1 MKKVQL
7 FFVSIF
13 LLAVLSSCDNK
24 NSGFDVADNGLR
36 YQFHVENAENPQA
49 KIGEFVELSLTYR
62 TNTDSVL
69 MSTSEME
76 RPCRIILGE
85 ASHEG
90 GAIADA
96 VAMMHKGDSA
106 SFLVSADSF
115 FLYEAKSPLPE
126 YIETGSDLIFDIKLV
141 SIQTKE
147 QIDEETRLANE
158 DKVENEKNL
167 LNEYLET
174 NSIGIE
180 PTESGLYVI
189 FEKHG
194 KGKKAVVGDSVYVH
208 YTGKFLNGEKFDSS
222 LDRNESFKIKLGENR
237 VIRAW
242 EEGILHMREG
252 DKILLVAPSSLA
264 YGDRGFPPVI
274 PAFSSL
280 VFEVELLKV
289 IK

>member
-7 FFVSIF
+7 IFVSVF

-49 KIGEFVELSLTYR
+49 KKGEFVELSLTYR
-62 TNTDSVL
+62 TSTDSVL
-69 MSTSEME
+69 MSTSEMGQ
-76 RPCRIILGE
+76 PFRILLGE
-85 ASHEG
+85 ASHKG

-96 VAMMHKGDSA
+96 LVMLHKGDSA
-106 SFLVSADSF
+106 TFLISADSF
-115 FLYEAKSPLPE
+115 FMHEAKAPLPD
-126 YIETGSDLIFDIKLV
+126 YIESGSDLTFDIKLV
-141 SIQTKE
+141 KIQTKE
-147 QIDEETRLANE
+147 QLDEEMRLAN
-158 DKVENEKNL
+158 KGKIENEKNL
-167 LNEYLET
+167 LNEYLKT
-174 NSIGIE
+174 NSISVE
-180 PTESGLYVI
+180 PTESGLYVV

-194 KGKKAVVGDSVYVH
+194 KGKKAEVGDSVYVH

-222 LDRNESFKIKLGENR
+222 VDRNESFRIKLGENR

-242 EEGILHMREG
+242 EEGILQMREG
-252 DKILLVAPSSLA
+252 DKILLISPSNLA
-264 YGDRGFPPVI
+264 YGDRGYPPVI
-274 PAFSSL
+274 PEFSSL